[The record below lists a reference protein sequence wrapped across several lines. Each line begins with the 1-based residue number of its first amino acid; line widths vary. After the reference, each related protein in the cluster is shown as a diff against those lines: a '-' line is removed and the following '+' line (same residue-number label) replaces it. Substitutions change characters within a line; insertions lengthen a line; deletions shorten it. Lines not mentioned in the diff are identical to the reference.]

1 MKKGT
6 KAILA
11 GAMALTMGAS
21 LAAAVGCGYEPI
33 TVGEARKIVVGIT
46 EYKPMDYKD
55 ENGNWVGF
63 DYELSKSVL
72 ESLGFTVEYRVI
84 DWDTKTVT
92 LNAQEIDVIW
102 NGMTITE
109 DLQKNL
115 LLSDP
120 YLINR
125 QYGVVKAADREKYT
139 DAESL
144 KDAAVAVETGSAAQG
159 LMMNED
165 ESTNCKTLNR
175 ASNQNSAVMEVAAGT
190 SDVAIVDYL
199 LAISL
204 TTGENSAYKD
214 TLVAVDLGFAAEG
227 FAVGF
232 RKKDVGF
239 CTAVNDKIKALYAD
253 GTVAALAAKYGIA
266 GQLVQA

>member
-1 MKKGT
+1 
-6 KAILA
+6 
-11 GAMALTMGAS
+11 MALTMGAS

-125 QYGVVKAADREKYT
+125 QYGVVKAADRE
-139 DAESL
+139 
-144 KDAAVAVETGSAAQG
+144 
-159 LMMNED
+159 
-165 ESTNCKTLNR
+165 
-175 ASNQNSAVMEVAAGT
+175 
-190 SDVAIVDYL
+190 
-199 LAISL
+199 
-204 TTGENSAYKD
+204 
-214 TLVAVDLGFAAEG
+214 
-227 FAVGF
+227 
-232 RKKDVGF
+232 
-239 CTAVNDKIKALYAD
+239 
-253 GTVAALAAKYGIA
+253 
-266 GQLVQA
+266 

>member
-92 LNAQEIDVIW
+92 LNAQEIDDHRGLAEKPAAFRPVSYQPSVRCGKGGGQGEVHGRRIVERRRRCGG
-102 NGMTITE
+102 NGF
-109 DLQKNL
+109 
-115 LLSDP
+115 
-120 YLINR
+120 
-125 QYGVVKAADREKYT
+125 GGAGAD
-139 DAESL
+139 
-144 KDAAVAVETGSAAQG
+144 
-159 LMMNED
+159 D
-165 ESTNCKTLNR
+165 E
-175 ASNQNSAVMEVAAGT
+175 
-190 SDVAIVDYL
+190 
-199 LAISL
+199 
-204 TTGENSAYKD
+204 
-214 TLVAVDLGFAAEG
+214 
-227 FAVGF
+227 
-232 RKKDVGF
+232 
-239 CTAVNDKIKALYAD
+239 
-253 GTVAALAAKYGIA
+253 
-266 GQLVQA
+266 